1 MTHILVVE
9 DDTQFCTMISQML
22 NQDGHRVSVAGNG
35 EEGMRRVTEAP
46 PELILTDILMPGTDG
61 IDLIMSLNRQGSG
74 IPVIAM
80 SGGRR
85 SIRADFNLESA
96 ALLGVKA
103 TLSKPFTRA
112 ELREAI
118 RTALV

>member
-9 DDTQFCTMISQML
+9 DDPQFCTMITQML
-22 NQDGHRVSVAGNG
+22 TQDGHRIQVAGNG
-35 EEGMRRVTEAP
+35 EEGLRRIAEAA

-61 IDLIMSLNRQGSG
+61 IDLIMALNRQGSA

-85 SIRADFNLESA
+85 TIRAEFNLESA
-96 ALLGVKA
+96 ALLGVRA
-103 TLSKPFTRA
+103 TLTKPFTRA
-112 ELREAI
+112 ELRQAI
-118 RTALV
+118 TSALA

>member
-9 DDTQFCTMISQML
+9 DDEQFRAML
-22 NQDGHRVSVAGNG
+22 TEMLSLDGHRISLAGNG
-35 EEGMRRVTEAP
+35 EEGLRRIAEAP

-61 IDLIMSLNRQGSG
+61 IELIMALNRRGNG
-74 IPVIAM
+74 IPIVAM

-96 ALLGVKA
+96 SLLGVKS

-112 ELREAI
+112 QLRQAI
-118 RTALV
+118 TTALG

>member
-1 MTHILVVE
+1 MSHILVVE
-9 DDTQFCTMISQML
+9 DDAQFCTMITQML
-22 NQDGHRVSVAGNG
+22 SHDGHRVSVAGNG
-35 EEGMRRVTEAP
+35 EEGMLRVAESR
-46 PELILTDILMPGTDG
+46 PELIITDILMPGTDG
-61 IDLIMSLNRQGSG
+61 IDLIMSLNRQDAG

-96 ALLGVKA
+96 SLLGVKA

-112 ELREAI
+112 QLREAI
-118 RTALV
+118 QIALA